1 MNTGKIILLVIV
13 ALFIGAVAWQAW
25 QKYRVGRA
33 NDAAPVRE
41 AGAVVLGVRTNT
53 LADPPDMN
61 PKNRTSPVV
70 TRFVR
75 FQLASGEELEL
86 PVTAEQQAQFQ
97 PGQRGTLKHQGTRL
111 VEFIP
116 RD

>member
-1 MNTGKIILLVIV
+1 MNTGRILLLVIV
-13 ALFIGAVAWQAW
+13 ALFVGAVAWQAW
-25 QKYRVGRA
+25 QKYRVARA

-41 AGAVVLGVRTNT
+41 AEAVVLGVRTHT

-75 FQLASGEELEL
+75 FQLTSGEELEL

-97 PGQRGTLKHQGTRL
+97 PGQRGILKHQGTQFL
-111 VEFIP
+111 TFSP